1 MGKNEWVRHIEETEG
16 IVRPSAGGD
25 KEAWKAAV
33 MRHVERQCHVCQQR
47 ATSLRQN
54 RSARIRRNVYR
65 DMGLLP
71 VRGPLSGKTYWE

>member
-1 MGKNEWVRHIEETEG
+1 MTKEQWVEHIETSEG

-33 MRHVERQCHVCQQR
+33 MRHVTNKCAVCRQR

-54 RSARIRRNVYR
+54 RASRIRRQVYQN
-65 DMGLLP
+65 MGLTA
-71 VRGPLSGKTYWE
+71 VRGPLSGKVYWE